1 MPKYIMTQSYL
12 NFIASEL
19 DAFLMMTDHR
29 YLDRNEKVKRSE
41 RISDIIIGLSNPSYI
56 KNVRSEIKYWYDRK
70 VYDGLTY
77 KVSGGRRAVKEDAE
91 FLMDALSKML
101 M

>member
-1 MPKYIMTQSYL
+1 MPKYLPTQSYL
-12 NFIASEL
+12 NYIASEL

-29 YLDRNEKVKRSE
+29 YSDRNGNVKRSE
-41 RISDIIIGLSNPSYI
+41 RISDILIGLSNPSYI
-56 KNVRSEIKYWYDRK
+56 KNVRSEIKYWNDRK

>member
-1 MPKYIMTQSYL
+1 MPKYIQTQSYL
-12 NFIASEL
+12 NAIASEI

-41 RISDIIIGLSNPSYI
+41 RISDILIGLSNPSYI
-56 KNVRSEIKYWYDRK
+56 KKILSEIKYWYDRK

-77 KVSGGRRAVKEDAE
+77 KASGMKRAVKEDAE